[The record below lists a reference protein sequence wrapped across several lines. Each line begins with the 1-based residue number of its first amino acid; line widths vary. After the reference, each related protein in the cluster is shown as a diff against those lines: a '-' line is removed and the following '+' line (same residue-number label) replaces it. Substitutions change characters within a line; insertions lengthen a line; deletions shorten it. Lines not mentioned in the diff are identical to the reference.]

1 MFLAPSPNIVPA
13 GKGRIQVP
21 SLFSWGKSLKGGY
34 LDDLDVRVNKL
45 ITNIRFPHVSILES
59 IQRNLLLQYSQPLS
73 LSTSPHP
80 WSQLSYWCQA
90 LRTQHKW
97 NIPWLQSYRFLG
109 RRAPSMSNSLRLQRL
124 HRQRMGSGKLGQ
136 GKDIWRQRR

>member
-1 MFLAPSPNIVPA
+1 MSDASNIKPGSRKLCVLQESAGRSAPEPGRTLPPPVFLAPSPNIVPA

-59 IQRNLLLQYSQPLS
+59 IQRNLLLQYSQLLS

-90 LRTQHKW
+90 LRTQHK
-97 NIPWLQSYRFLG
+97 
-109 RRAPSMSNSLRLQRL
+109 
-124 HRQRMGSGKLGQ
+124 
-136 GKDIWRQRR
+136 